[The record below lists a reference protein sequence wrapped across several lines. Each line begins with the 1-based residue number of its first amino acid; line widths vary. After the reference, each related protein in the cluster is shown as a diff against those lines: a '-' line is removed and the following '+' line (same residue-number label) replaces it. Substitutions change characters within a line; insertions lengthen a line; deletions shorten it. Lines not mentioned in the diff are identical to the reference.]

1 MVAFAALG
9 YTSADPSASEGE
21 RFLAGLNALGRL
33 LAVGSEWASY
43 ASMVPGR
50 GGARAALREA
60 GKEAGEK
67 LARQGA
73 KQAARNGDEWV
84 RLYRAV
90 EEEEY
95 QQIRKLR
102 RFASTVGSEV
112 KHFTLSAEEAAAFAR
127 AMHRQTGKTY
137 HIVYAEVRRRFVQFL
152 PDLPDVLP
160 AIRHAVVP
168 LEYLRGVRPRILPA
182 NPIPWRWM
190 R

>member
-1 MVAFAALG
+1 M
-9 YTSADPSASEGE
+9 
-21 RFLAGLNALGRL
+21 RNA
-33 LAVGSEWASY
+33 
-43 ASMVPGR
+43 
-50 GGARAALREA
+50 
-60 GKEAGEK
+60 
-67 LARQGA
+67 
-73 KQAARNGDEWV
+73 DEWV
-84 RLYRAV
+84 KLYRAV

-112 KHFTLSAEEAAAFAR
+112 KHFTLSAEEAAVFAQ
-127 AMHRQTGKTY
+127 AMHRQTGKSY
-137 HIVYAEVRRRFVQFL
+137 YIVYAEVRRKFVQFL

-160 AIRHAVVP
+160 PIRHAVVP